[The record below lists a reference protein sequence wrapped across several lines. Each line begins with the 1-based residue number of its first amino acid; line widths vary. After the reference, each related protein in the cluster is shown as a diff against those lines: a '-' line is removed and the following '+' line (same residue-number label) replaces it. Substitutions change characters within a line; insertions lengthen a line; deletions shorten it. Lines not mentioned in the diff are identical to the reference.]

1 MDVRILGASIVVCQI
16 YLCCYRNLP
25 DKYTFPFFRNF
36 RIGSC
41 LFHSVLVFGWHV
53 GCDWVCTPS
62 WNTIYNGDLK
72 MFLLFKGV
80 IFRFQPLIVVPFVL
94 PDSDHQIDPNRYA
107 RWVCTKVVGI
117 SPQKHGTRNDAISL
131 RLKGEMLQLPAASA
145 MIALKLSAI
154 VFAFRTG
161 VVVVKK
167 KQWHLQESVW

>member
-80 IFRFQPLIVVPFVL
+80 IFRFQPLIVVPICFAWFWS
-94 PDSDHQIDPNRYA
+94 PDRSKPLRQVSLHKSRWNFATKAWHQKRRNQLAVERRDAAATGRFSNDCVETFSDRI
-107 RWVCTKVVGI
+107 C
-117 SPQKHGTRNDAISL
+117 
-131 RLKGEMLQLPAASA
+131 
-145 MIALKLSAI
+145 
-154 VFAFRTG
+154 F
-161 VVVVKK
+161 
-167 KQWHLQESVW
+167 